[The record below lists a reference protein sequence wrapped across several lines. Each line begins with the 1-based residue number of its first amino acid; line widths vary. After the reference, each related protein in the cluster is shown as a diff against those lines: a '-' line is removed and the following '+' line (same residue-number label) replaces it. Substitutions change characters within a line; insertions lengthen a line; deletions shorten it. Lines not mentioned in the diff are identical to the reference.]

1 MSQYD
6 FLAHAMLGFAAQNLT
21 ASNSADY
28 SIQALHHRVRAIAA
42 MNEALSTPS
51 VSTADGDARLAAAI
65 VLTFQSSNMDDGM
78 MEFLRLLRG
87 WMIIQTTVVPSIQ
100 QSIFQSFTQDAY
112 VESMRSHIGQGKR
125 DSSSYSAG
133 QELLEALENLNAS
146 LRLVGPLCQG
156 PAELRYLSALQRVTV
171 VARTSP
177 LDGGSPNRREPFCV
191 IH

>member
-28 SIQALHHRVRAIAA
+28 SIQTLHHRVRAIAA

-100 QSIFQSFTQDAY
+100 QSIFQGFTQDAY
-112 VESMRSHIGQGKR
+112 VESMRSHIGQGKN
-125 DSSSYSAG
+125 DASSNPASW
-133 QELLEALENLNAS
+133 ELLEALQNFDAS
-146 LRLVGPLCQG
+146 LQLVSSLCQS
-156 PAELRYLSALQRVTV
+156 PAELRYLSSLQRVAV
-171 VARTSP
+171 VAPASP
-177 LDGGSPNRREPFCV
+177 LDGGSPNRHEPFCMTN
-191 IH
+191 